1 MIPSES
7 SLSSSSDN
15 NSSKVSPSLARVSS
29 LKGKNTTNSKSQV
42 ANNHSMSKSIS
53 RDSVK
58 LVNEKMLENGH
69 GSNGA
74 KDDNDDSEDEK
85 LSPLLNNNNKSKSQ
99 QALHESV
106 ALKMMDGVDE
116 NIDDDG
122 DEDDHRN
129 EVS

>member
-29 LKGKNTTNSKSQV
+29 LKGKNNSKSQM

-53 RDSVK
+53 RDSLK

-69 GSNGA
+69 GNGG
-74 KDDNDDSEDEK
+74 KDENDDSEDEK
-85 LSPLLNNNNKSKSQ
+85 LSPLLNNKSKSQ

-106 ALKMMDGVDE
+106 ALKMDGVDE

-122 DEDDHRN
+122 EEDDHMN

>member
-1 MIPSES
+1 M
-7 SLSSSSDN
+7 
-15 NSSKVSPSLARVSS
+15 
-29 LKGKNTTNSKSQV
+29 KGKNTNNSKSQM

-69 GSNGA
+69 GNGG
-74 KDDNDDSEDEK
+74 KDENDDSEDEK
-85 LSPLLNNNNKSKSQ
+85 LSPLLNNNKSKSQ
-99 QALHESV
+99 LALHESV
-106 ALKMMDGVDE
+106 ALKMDGVDE

-122 DEDDHRN
+122 EEDDHMN